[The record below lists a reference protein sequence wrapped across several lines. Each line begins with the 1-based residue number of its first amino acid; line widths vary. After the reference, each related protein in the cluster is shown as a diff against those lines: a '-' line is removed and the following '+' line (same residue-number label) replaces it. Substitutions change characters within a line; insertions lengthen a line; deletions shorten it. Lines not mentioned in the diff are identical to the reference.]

1 MALKYHS
8 HIRLPPSH
16 PSQLT
21 AHKNMCISSKERE
34 RIDYSIPRLSLSLSL
49 AVLVINFTRILAGPG
64 GRGVVLYESD
74 ISKPCL
80 YLV

>member
-1 MALKYHS
+1 MSCLGFVVSRVCLSRVCLSRVGYGTP
-8 HIRLPPSH
+8 I
-16 PSQLT
+16 T
-21 AHKNMCISSKERE
+21 
-34 RIDYSIPRLSLSLSL
+34 IDSTL